1 MHRSEISENN
11 FDITKK
17 KNYPD
22 MLCPNNAEN
31 PIVPHHL
38 GLVLLFWNLICSD
51 AGSKRESLEFNKAI
65 GKMIKNT

>member
-11 FDITKK
+11 FDITVKK

-22 MLCPNNAEN
+22 MFCPNNAEN

-38 GLVLLFWNLICSD
+38 GLVLLF
-51 AGSKRESLEFNKAI
+51 
-65 GKMIKNT
+65 